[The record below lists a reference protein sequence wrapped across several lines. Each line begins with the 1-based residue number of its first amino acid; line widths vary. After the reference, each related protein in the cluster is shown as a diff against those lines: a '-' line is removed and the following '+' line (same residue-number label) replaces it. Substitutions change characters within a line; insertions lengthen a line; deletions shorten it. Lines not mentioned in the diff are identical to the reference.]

1 MPEIITINQDSD
13 TPARVERFPVG
24 RLTYLYDRSA
34 DSRRGGA
41 PGQDFIAF
49 SGGAD
54 WLTFTLC
61 DGVSQSFYGDLAAR
75 FLGERL
81 TGWLADLA
89 WETLPDDLGT
99 LGSRLGEQLNQT
111 LRLWTKDATDLVA
124 EKPISDLLPGM
135 VRDALERKREVGSE
149 SMFVAGRI
157 DMSRWVL
164 VVCWMGD
171 MRLWLWDADNQ
182 PFELPDSVW
191 ETRER
196 WSSKH
201 GPKNGLAR
209 VAVVPLERVARI
221 TAHSDG
227 VGSRAP
233 ELQWLTPERLDQLA
247 EDLRAQPASD
257 DISILDVWLTPEP
270 LNEALPAPTFA
281 QPDPDEPILHWTAVE
296 GAEWY
301 RVQVR
306 QKGIWVRTIDTHSPN
321 LILPG
326 DLRGEMHFQVQAMSA
341 ERAPGELSSAISLKL
356 PVALPPK
363 PPPAVSIP
371 SAPTVRAPASST
383 PSTVPEVSGAKPVS
397 VFQPVSASAL
407 HGGTLNLLAV
417 LLALLLSIGWIY
429 LNVGTH

>member
-41 PGQDFIAF
+41 PGQDFMAF

-81 TGWLADLA
+81 TGWLADLP
-89 WETLPDDLGT
+89 WESMPDDPDT
-99 LGSRLGEQLNQT
+99 LTSRLGEQLNRT
-111 LRLWTKDATDLVA
+111 LRLWTKDATELVVQKA
-124 EKPISDLLPGM
+124 LSDLLPGM

-171 MRLWLWDADNQ
+171 VRLWLWDADNQ
-182 PFELPDSVW
+182 PFELPDAVW

-209 VAVVPLERVARI
+209 VAVVPLERVSRI

-233 ELQWLTPERLDQLA
+233 ELQWLTPERLDHLA

-257 DISILDVWLTPEP
+257 DISILDVFLTPEP
-270 LNEALPAPTFA
+270 LSDALPAPTFA
-281 QPDPDEPILHWTAVE
+281 QPDPDEPILRWTNVE

-306 QKGIWVRTIDTHSPN
+306 QMGNWVRTIDALSPT

-326 DLRGEMHFQVQAMSA
+326 DLRGEMHFQVQAMAA
-341 ERAPGELSSAISLKL
+341 ERAPGQLSSTINLKL
-356 PVALPPK
+356 PVSVPPK
-363 PPPAVSIP
+363 PSPAVS
-371 SAPTVRAPASST
+371 VAPAPSPKT
-383 PSTVPEVSGAKPVS
+383 PAPAIPLATPEVLVSRTVPVL
-397 VFQPVSASAL
+397 QTASIPTL